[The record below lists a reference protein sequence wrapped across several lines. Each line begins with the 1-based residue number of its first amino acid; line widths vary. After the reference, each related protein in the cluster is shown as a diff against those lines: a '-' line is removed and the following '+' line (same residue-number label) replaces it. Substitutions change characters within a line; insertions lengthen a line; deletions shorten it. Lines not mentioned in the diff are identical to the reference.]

1 MTDPRFSL
9 RKVARVAT
17 YRGFVFASLAEDG
30 AEFEDF
36 LAGVKSSLDNFCDR
50 APEGTVSVA
59 GGVFRVVQRSN
70 WKIFF

>member
-1 MTDPRFSL
+1 
-9 RKVARVAT
+9 
-17 YRGFVFASLAEDG
+17 VFASLAESG

-70 WKIFF
+70 WKIFFENLYILYVVNITFLIFFVK